1 MILFRPKDRP
11 GTYKLTLR
19 SDVLD
24 HDGNPLDVD
33 GDGIEGEP
41 IQDRYEATVHLVD
54 PVRPDLL
61 QEFHQGLPS
70 GNEGW
75 TIFDPG
81 GIVDGDEGRMNF
93 RANLTASAAEA
104 ILHVDVFGAKDVVL
118 EFDNLAATVSQTTP
132 TRGDL
137 ITGDPPARSNYVAI
151 SDDHGDHWYVID
163 ELSESGHISITVVD
177 AINRAGMRF
186 TDEFQIKFNRFV
198 PAHETADAAIDNVA
212 VRATFPDAAIVS
224 RQLFYRGS
232 RDAAGKEPPSM
243 SLAPLPVEAQE
254 PMFGKRA
261 LLPGQSA
268 TFQNYTSYSRG
279 INGIVIDVT
288 GISELGAV
296 DENMFVFTIGNNN
309 ATDSW
314 QPAPSPSSIRVAPGA
329 GALGADRITIQWD
342 DNSIRNTWLKV
353 VMLATPQSGL
363 ESDEVHYWGN
373 RIGETGNST
382 SAAIVDEQ
390 DEFAARNNSRT
401 FVNPATLANP
411 YDFNRDRRV
420 NATDEI
426 LARNQRSEPP
436 LQLIAVPEDTTK
448 RKPRLPRQ
456 PLRHP
461 LDQPRAAAALRTASV
476 DIIMERWLPLS
487 QHETTTEFS
496 LAESDERAMAL
507 DSAPFHNWTEKYGTD
522 RDGIV
527 TMSEHGATS
536 QERGKLASDDHRL
549 LKLSVFVITTLRKSI
564 GLPFVTDFEI
574 EATKEDN

>member
-1 MILFRPKDRP
+1 
-11 GTYKLTLR
+11 
-19 SDVLD
+19 
-24 HDGNPLDVD
+24 
-33 GDGIEGEP
+33 
-41 IQDRYEATVHLVD
+41 
-54 PVRPDLL
+54 
-61 QEFHQGLPS
+61 
-70 GNEGW
+70 
-75 TIFDPG
+75 
-81 GIVDGDEGRMNF
+81 
-93 RANLTASAAEA
+93 
-104 ILHVDVFGAKDVVL
+104 
-118 EFDNLAATVSQTTP
+118 
-132 TRGDL
+132 
-137 ITGDPPARSNYVAI
+137 
-151 SDDHGDHWYVID
+151 
-163 ELSESGHISITVVD
+163 
-177 AINRAGMRF
+177 
-186 TDEFQIKFNRFV
+186 
-198 PAHETADAAIDNVA
+198 
-212 VRATFPDAAIVS
+212 
-224 RQLFYRGS
+224 
-232 RDAAGKEPPSM
+232 
-243 SLAPLPVEAQE
+243 
-254 PMFGKRA
+254 
-261 LLPGQSA
+261 
-268 TFQNYTSYSRG
+268 
-279 INGIVIDVT
+279 
-288 GISELGAV
+288 
-296 DENMFVFTIGNNN
+296 MFVFTIGNNN

-522 RDGIV
+522 RDSIV

-549 LKLSVFVITTLRKSI
+549 VKLREFVITTLRKSI
-564 GLPFVTDFEI
+564 GLPFITDSEI